1 MNLPSIFQNTS
12 KYLFIIVFILLH
24 YFILNNLALLSK
36 DMVYGGATAVDLN
49 PSPLYG
55 FMRVPANGLT
65 LKHKTVDRLAADFGQ
80 IYFPSQHMPSLSS
93 AYENPSQNQLDPW
106 GRASRYAP
114 LLHAI
119 CSISLC
125 ELKYGYASLLHVL
138 GQLLLFYL
146 TLFYVFKKLQIEK
159 GFFPALLLVNICIF
173 LAPAGLSWF
182 ERGQFSLYVAMS
194 YLWLMLGLIR
204 HNKFYIF
211 LSALFAYIKWTSFP
225 MMFLVS
231 MVWLLNSKHLKELKS
246 NVILIIVFPLTII
259 SLFVFH
265 LELGIVF
272 IEGLFEQELTASPAG
287 PSLMRIFPVL
297 FVKALPF
304 LLIIVGYVNIWR
316 YENQFNNL
324 IPYIIGSGIV
334 LNIYPTLA
342 YEYGVI
348 NLLCFIPLV
357 MYWAKPLKRDGQFIG
372 YAVEYLFYVFLLLA
386 SFSKNIREDYD
397 SYSIIA
403 YGYII
408 FATLITLIPVFFSS
422 TVNRKIN
429 APIHI

>member
-1 MNLPSIFQNTS
+1 
-12 KYLFIIVFILLH
+12 
-24 YFILNNLALLSK
+24 
-36 DMVYGGATAVDLN
+36 
-49 PSPLYG
+49 
-55 FMRVPANGLT
+55 
-65 LKHKTVDRLAADFGQ
+65 
-80 IYFPSQHMPSLSS
+80 
-93 AYENPSQNQLDPW
+93 
-106 GRASRYAP
+106 
-114 LLHAI
+114 
-119 CSISLC
+119 
-125 ELKYGYASLLHVL
+125 
-138 GQLLLFYL
+138 
-146 TLFYVFKKLQIEK
+146 
-159 GFFPALLLVNICIF
+159 
-173 LAPAGLSWF
+173 
-182 ERGQFSLYVAMS
+182 
-194 YLWLMLGLIR
+194 MLGLIR

-231 MVWLLNSKHLKELKS
+231 MVWLLNSKQLKELKS

-386 SFSKNIREDYD
+386 SFSKNIREYHD